1 MSNRKIYIGGYQN
14 ENDCYD
20 NYNHYEKVDNEY
32 QTDNNN
38 RRRKQRIDYSYN
50 SEEVQPFKVPTKEL
64 FVLNSN
70 SINRLKQTRTKN
82 NRDVQKKS
90 KRNYKIGKKIKKLK
104 NTTSK
109 VKQYIINSKRKK
121 KQFRNMKKLLKMQR
135 SSLQF

>member
-1 MSNRKIYIGGYQN
+1 MSNRNIYIGGYQN

-38 RRRKQRIDYSYN
+38 RRRKQRIDYSYS

-90 KRNYKIGKKIKKLK
+90 KRNYKIGKKK
-104 NTTSK
+104 NS
-109 VKQYIINSKRKK
+109 
-121 KQFRNMKKLLKMQR
+121 FEL
-135 SSLQF
+135 